1 MPTLVILW
9 NTFGLV
15 GAASCVVWAAAALLV
30 LVGAFSRRR
39 FHAWLAAA
47 GLAALG
53 LALALVTSEII
64 RGIEID
70 RSPEVLAAEEAGKK
84 AAQEKLRSR
93 AAGIRFAEDTAADQ
107 ADIAGVSVA
116 EEQGAYERAVE
127 ERLAKIPAYRSRGKQ
142 QRSARSKA
150 DDETSAA
157 AAETTA
163 TAAGAAPAAA
173 DDHADEKPAG
183 RMLPESQLLLADRY
197 DRINR
202 GVAWSLLALAVGLV
216 GVEYLRRFNSTF
228 DAIWPVPLAGTWVD
242 GAFAKDYVVDGALPA
257 VAARDRL
264 PDFLARAV
272 RKGESFLLF
281 AESDPLPGRDALP
294 RFAIGPLHRDLPK
307 RTFGVA
313 EVQADPKLA
322 DIVFESAW
330 FGRGA
335 FVLAGGG
342 PAADAVLSG
351 MVAALVRRH
360 QCRAAA
366 RHTVNLVWALPPPP
380 AARTADELRFLCPQM
395 NLRLVVLPSHPH
407 GPTNDHP

>member
-1 MPTLVILW
+1 MPTLVTLW
-9 NTFGLV
+9 NTFGLI
-15 GAASCVVWAAAALLV
+15 GAASSVVWATAAVLL
-30 LVGAFSRRR
+30 LLGAFSARR
-39 FHAWLAAA
+39 FHVWLAAA
-47 GLAALG
+47 GLAAVG
-53 LALALVTSEII
+53 LALSVVTSDII
-64 RGIEID
+64 RSIEID
-70 RSPEVLAAEEAGKK
+70 RSPEVLAAEAAGKQ

-93 AAGIRFAEDTAADQ
+93 AAGIRFAEDTATDQ
-107 ADIAGVSVA
+107 ADMAGVTVA

-127 ERLAKIPAYRSRGKQ
+127 ERLAKIPSYRSRGKQ

-150 DDETSAA
+150 DDETI
-157 AAETTA
+157 
-163 TAAGAAPAAA
+163 AGAADTTVTATGAVPAA
-173 DDHADEKPAG
+173 ADEKPAG
-183 RMLPESQLLLADRY
+183 RMLPESQLLVADRY

-264 PDFLARAV
+264 PEFLARSV

-294 RFAIGPLHRDLPK
+294 RFAIGPLHWDLPK
-307 RTFGVA
+307 RTFGVD

-360 QCRAAA
+360 HCRAAA
-366 RHTVNLVWALPPPP
+366 RHTVNLVWALPHPPS
-380 AARTADELRFLCPQM
+380 ARTADELRFLCPQM
-395 NLRLVVLPSHPH
+395 NLRLVVL
-407 GPTNDHP
+407 TIDADIDHRR